1 MRAARRGSLGPLGR
15 LSQSANMD
23 AACEVL
29 KAAQLIRH
37 VGLRAGG
44 GPGRLSGTYEVN
56 SAVLAANMVAR

>member
-1 MRAARRGSLGPLGR
+1 
-15 LSQSANMD
+15 MD